1 MTTSN
6 TAPSVSRRA
15 ALAGLGA
22 GGLGLALATTSR
34 QAAGQEATPAPMAG
48 HPIVAA
54 GLVDR
59 DVDGSTEAPTMLV
72 HTADGSTI
80 DPLFD
85 VCGGWQ
91 PTGPHSANVTL
102 FGLIDGGSGGYIVIR
117 ASVEIDEAG
126 TTISGSDTLTIVAT
140 DGIVLNTLQG
150 HSRATRLLIQGPE
163 AAGTPLTGVP
173 PWTPAPPPEATPTA

>member
-1 MTTSN
+1 NPLRAEGIAQSEHHRKVRTPMTTLN
-6 TAPSVSRRA
+6 TAQSVSRRT

-22 GGLGLALATTSR
+22 GGLGLALAAR
-34 QAAGQEATPAPMAG
+34 GHRAAAQESTPDAMAG
-48 HPIVAA
+48 HPIV
-54 GLVDR
+54 GTWIVDR

-126 TTISGSDTLTIVAT
+126 
-140 DGIVLNTLQG
+140 
-150 HSRATRLLIQGPE
+150 
-163 AAGTPLTGVP
+163 
-173 PWTPAPPPEATPTA
+173 